1 MEASLSRLLFLTV
14 SYARWL
20 PLEHE
25 SALSFP
31 LCSYRKTLIPKKWN
45 TQKHLPLHLWCAHL
59 SCKKKNPTPL
69 QTQCSE
75 STELWY
81 KNSLIHV
88 LLQWRTAH
96 FTRYLPLCLEDWKK
110 KKRTGRGVI
119 LPSVALLT
127 PCYLKVT
134 AGGRNLSRAV
144 FHKTHL
150 SSPHHMCSS
159 QSFLQTQFACGGW
172 RSYLIRDRRI
182 KCIISHFTTD
192 LCNKRRKSHPKLH
205 VWLFEMQFLT
215 LTPADECKV

>member
-110 KKRTGRGVI
+110 KKKDRKGGHPPLCSPI
-119 LPSVALLT
+119 NPMLPEGDSRRQKPVTSCVSQDSFIFPSPYVLITELS
-127 PCYLKVT
+127 PDSICLWRLK
-134 AGGRNLSRAV
+134 
-144 FHKTHL
+144 
-150 SSPHHMCSS
+150 
-159 QSFLQTQFACGGW
+159 
-172 RSYLIRDRRI
+172 
-182 KCIISHFTTD
+182 IISHQRQTD
-192 LCNKRRKSHPKLH
+192 KMHHFPLH
-205 VWLFEMQFLT
+205 HWSL
-215 LTPADECKV
+215 